1 MLIPEI
7 SIFVFRTDSTLPRLV
22 LGGLEPA
29 VMNNLNQK
37 RSLSLPREYLMI
49 YRELGFL
56 AIIWLGSSHIPS
68 PPFPGVS
75 KLPLVFS
82 LPVTCVSPIELT
94 DERWGGGDGEDPNHT
109 TARKLVLYKSF
120 NTLWLQ
126 DSITGMYTWEYNWS
140 LGQGPARTLILM
152 V

>member
-1 MLIPEI
+1 
-7 SIFVFRTDSTLPRLV
+7 
-22 LGGLEPA
+22 
-29 VMNNLNQK
+29 
-37 RSLSLPREYLMI
+37 MI

-56 AIIWLGSSHIPS
+56 SIIWLGSSHIPS

-120 NTLWLQ
+120 NTLCLFLSSSK
-126 DSITGMYTWEYNWS
+126 DKSIPSHPCFICGVDGENLFCKVSKNEFDVSRAFQSHQRRHLTVHGK
-140 LGQGPARTLILM
+140 
-152 V
+152 